1 MISDYEQNLL
11 GNRENSKTTSL
22 SHNTLP
28 PNNNQQIKAKKSCF
42 NMDNLKSEYKNNKI
56 LINILE
62 TFSNETTLPVKN
74 GSNET
79 TLPIDT
85 YFFNMLSKISNK
97 KKFITTKNIF
107 EVIATIITKDNNN
120 RNIIEEKKKKH

>member
-42 NMDNLKSEYKNNKI
+42 NRYNLKPEYKSNEK
-56 LINILE
+56 LKNILE
-62 TFSNETTLPVKN
+62 TFSKETTLTVK
-74 GSNET
+74 G
-79 TLPIDT
+79 IDT
-85 YFFNMLSKISNK
+85 YFSIMLSKISNK
-97 KKFITTKNIF
+97 KKYITPDNIL
-107 EVIATIITKDNNN
+107 EVIATIITKYNNN
-120 RNIIEEKKKKH
+120 INIIY